1 MQKPRAGA
9 FYLELPTDM
18 MRQLRL
24 SAARHG
30 GRAAGAEAVAIL
42 GDALGTGPIADSAGA
57 EYRMGTGLRL
67 ELPECLVARLR
78 PLADRDHRT
87 VAGEAAFL
95 LQILL
100 RQRLRVGAAD
110 AQAPPKSRGRP
121 RQGE

>member
-1 MQKPRAGA
+1 MQKSKASA
-9 FYLELPTDM
+9 YYLELPKDT

-30 GRAAGAEAVAIL
+30 GRAAAAEAIALL
-42 GDALGTGPIADSAGA
+42 GDALGAGPTDKTAGA
-57 EYRMGTGLRL
+57 ETHTGTGLRL
-67 ELPECLVARLR
+67 ELPEVLVALLR
-78 PLADRDHRT
+78 PLADQAYRT

-110 AQAPPKSRGRP
+110 AHATPKSRGRP
-121 RQGE
+121 RKE